1 MAASPSLAL
10 AAVVCCLL
18 VLDAEARRAIIAAR
32 NTVPDFHLRSSGKV
46 RPDFLCDN
54 VTGVRQR
61 RIARPLMQ
69 ARIFASDVSKFMI
82 KLRTL
87 IFWSGRSHDEDRDAV
102 MFYSYGF
109 ESTSTYGRSELNSY
123 L

>member
-1 MAASPSLAL
+1 MAASTGPAL

-18 VLDAEARRAIIAAR
+18 VLDADARRAIIAAR
-32 NTVPDFHLRSSGKV
+32 NTAPDFQLSSSGKV

-61 RIARPLMQ
+61 RIARPLIQ
-69 ARIFASDVSKFMI
+69 AKIFVSDVSKFMI
-82 KLRTL
+82 KLITL
-87 IFWSGRSHDEDRDAV
+87 IFWSGCSHEEDRDAV
-102 MFYSYGF
+102 MFYSYRF
-109 ESTSTYGRSELNSY
+109 ESTSTYGCSELNSY